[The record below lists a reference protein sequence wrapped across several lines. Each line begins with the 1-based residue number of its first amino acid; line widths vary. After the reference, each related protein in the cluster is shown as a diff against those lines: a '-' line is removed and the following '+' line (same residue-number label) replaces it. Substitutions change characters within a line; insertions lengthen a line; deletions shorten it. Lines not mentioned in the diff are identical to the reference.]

1 MLTSR
6 STLRGEGSG
15 AKSLR
20 GYAAVLA
27 LSLWVVA
34 AWSLATPG
42 RLDRNG
48 TLKGTDFV
56 STWLPGQIVADGP
69 VAALYD
75 RDWWRAAF
83 PRLFPDVPGLLY
95 LPNYPPQAALLFS
108 PLGRWPFETALII
121 WTIVSLALY
130 GGSVYALWRRCPSL
144 SADGATVALVAAGWP
159 AFYLLAL
166 NGQNTTI
173 VLACYTAAG
182 LAYLAGREWWM
193 GVAFGLCAIKP
204 HFLAGPALTL
214 LLAGRWRAVAGICAS
229 AAAQVAVTAAV
240 LGPAVFVTYGAVSL
254 DLLRDPAIFEPKLW
268 QAHGLKNATTLLL
281 GRGTV
286 AAVVFIVSAGL
297 VLWLALRALGKRG
310 SSPEPIRFAVLVV
323 ASALLNLHL
332 YGYDLVVLAPA
343 LLFAADWCVAH
354 PDVPVA
360 RRLAWLTAAIVV
372 VPLLAPVAAFTRMQ
386 LSVPLMAWFGWELL
400 EVTEDRG
407 RSTASR

>member
-6 STLRGEGSG
+6 SAPRRKRFSAEP
-15 AKSLR
+15 LR

-56 STWLPGQIVADGP
+56 STWLPGHIVAHGP

-75 RDWWRAAF
+75 RKWWRAAF

-108 PLGRWPFETALII
+108 PLGRWPFESALIF
-121 WTIVSLALY
+121 WTMVSVALY
-130 GGSVYALWRRCPSL
+130 SGSVYALWRRCPSL
-144 SADGATVALVAAGWP
+144 SVDGATVALIAAGWP
-159 AFYLLAL
+159 AFYLLVL

-173 VLACYTAAG
+173 VLACYTAAA
-182 LAYLAGREWWM
+182 LACVAGREWWM
-193 GVAFGLCAIKP
+193 GAAFGLCAIKP
-204 HFLAGPALTL
+204 HFLAAPALAL
-214 LLAGRWRAVAGICAS
+214 LLAGRWRAVAGICTSVAV
-229 AAAQVAVTAAV
+229 QVGVTAAV

-254 DLLRDPAIFEPKLW
+254 ELLRDPAIFEPKLW
-268 QAHGLKNATTLLL
+268 QAHGLKNATNLML
-281 GRGTV
+281 GRGTA
-286 AAVVFIVSAGL
+286 AAVVFLVSAGL
-297 VLWLALRALGKRG
+297 VLWLAVRAWGKG
-310 SSPEPIRFAVLVV
+310 PSSPAPIRFAILVV

-354 PDVPVA
+354 PDLPAA
-360 RRLAWLTAAIVV
+360 RRLAWLTAAIVL
-372 VPLLAPVAAFTRMQ
+372 VPLLAPLAAFTRVQ

-400 EVTEDRG
+400 ALTEDRG
-407 RSTASR
+407 RPTASR